1 MPLIKVNDL
10 ELYYEE
16 SKKAALNDIRCF
28 RGTFRGTSGAPST
41 RNSTIFNGI
50 LLIIVSKIRAW
61 KKPGNPLISRVF
73 GLFSLAGAQRLEL
86 WTRGFGDRCS
96 TN

>member
-1 MPLIKVNDL
+1 MNVFEARGIKNNNQKQPV
-10 ELYYEE
+10 
-16 SKKAALNDIRCF
+16 LNEICVSG
-28 RGTFRGTSGAPST
+28 GTFRGTSGAPST
-41 RNSTIFNGI
+41 RNLTIFSGI
-50 LLIIVSKIRAW
+50 LLIIVRKIRAW

-73 GLFSLAGAQRLEL
+73 GLYSLAGAQRLEL